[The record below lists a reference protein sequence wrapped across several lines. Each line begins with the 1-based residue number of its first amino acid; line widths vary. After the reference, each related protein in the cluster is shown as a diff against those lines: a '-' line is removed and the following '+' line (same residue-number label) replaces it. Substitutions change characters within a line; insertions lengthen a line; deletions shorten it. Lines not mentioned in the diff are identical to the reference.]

1 MNHEEDGQTCYC
13 YDCSDA
19 WRIAHK
25 KAVHELQEL
34 KTELMM
40 WQASAELFRA
50 WINQRGFDRHIQN
63 SASLRLAV
71 RAYEEA
77 QNKSQ

>member
-1 MNHEEDGQTCYC
+1 MTHEEEGQTCYC
-13 YDCSDA
+13 FDCADA

-34 KTELMM
+34 KRTLML
-40 WQASAELFRA
+40 WQASSELLMD
-50 WINQRGFDRHIQN
+50 WIQQRGFHRYIPH
-63 SASLRLAV
+63 SAPLRLAV
-71 RAYEEA
+71 RAYDEA